1 MSAYQAVALDTMAA
15 MAGYTHPRFE
25 RTAAQAALRPER
37 RPSAG
42 LKTALYAAFLAV
54 LCGMLVIRSA
64 GIDEVKKLEAAAAD
78 AMQAVQR

>member
-25 RTAAQAALRPER
+25 RTAAQTALRPER

>member
-1 MSAYQAVALDTMAA
+1 MSAYQAVALNTMAA
-15 MAGYTHPRFE
+15 MAGYTHPRSE
-25 RTAAQAALRPER
+25 RTGAQAALRPER

-64 GIDEVKKLEAAAAD
+64 GIDAVKKLEAAAAG
-78 AMQAVQR
+78 AMQAAQR